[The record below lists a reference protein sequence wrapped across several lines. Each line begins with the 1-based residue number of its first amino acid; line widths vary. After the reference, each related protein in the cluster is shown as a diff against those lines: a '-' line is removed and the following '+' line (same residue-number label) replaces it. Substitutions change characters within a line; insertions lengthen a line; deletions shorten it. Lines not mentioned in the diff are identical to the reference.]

1 MVSMPEGAKPK
12 PPAYPIESVD
22 NALQLLL
29 LFREQPTLRVAD
41 AGRTLGVAPSTAHRL
56 IAMLQYHGFV
66 EQDPRSKAYRAG
78 AALAQIGLA
87 VVRAMDV
94 RTVARPYME
103 QLGSDLGETI
113 HLATLERRE
122 VIFLDSVESR
132 FIVRVGSRVGMRLP
146 AHMTALGKVLLASL
160 PGDRLAELYPEEQLP
175 GSARTSLVNR
185 KVLFKSLK
193 KIANDGH
200 AVSVG
205 EVESDVA
212 AIAAPIRAP
221 SGQVTAAMSVA
232 VPVSRFS
239 EQFVARAVPRLAAAV
254 AQISGQL

>member
-94 RTVARPYME
+94 RTIARPFME

-113 HLATLERRE
+113 HLAALDRRE

-146 AHMTALGKVLLASL
+146 AHMTALGKVLLATL
-160 PGDRLAELYPEEQLP
+160 PGDRLMELYPDDQLP

-185 KVLFKSLK
+185 KVLFKALK

-205 EVESDVA
+205 EIESDVA
-212 AIAAPIRAP
+212 AVAAPIRAP

-232 VPVSRFS
+232 VPVSRFN
-239 EQFVARAVPRLAAAV
+239 EQFIARAVPRLMAAV

>member
-1 MVSMPEGAKPK
+1 MTAGATPK

-29 LFREQPTLRVAD
+29 LFRQQSTLRVAD
-41 AGRTLGVAPSTAHRL
+41 ASRTLGVAPSTAHRL
-56 IAMLQYHGFV
+56 ISMLQYHGFV
-66 EQDPRSKAYRAG
+66 EQDPRSKVYRAG

-94 RTVARPYME
+94 RAIARPVME
-103 QLGSDLGETI
+103 RLNSDLGETI
-113 HLATLERRE
+113 HLAVLDRNE

-132 FIVRVGSRVGMRLP
+132 HIVRVGSRVGMRLP

-160 PGDRLAELYPEEQLP
+160 PSERLAELYPEEQLQ
-175 GSARTSLVNR
+175 GGARASVVNR
-185 KVLFKSLK
+185 RALFKSLK
-193 KIANDGH
+193 QIARDGH

-212 AIAAPIRAP
+212 AVAALIVTP

-239 EQFVARAVPRLAAAV
+239 EKFAARAVPRLVAAV
-254 AQISGQL
+254 AEISEQL

>member
-1 MVSMPEGAKPK
+1 MTAGATPK

-29 LFREQPTLRVAD
+29 LFREQSTLRVAD
-41 AGRTLGVAPSTAHRL
+41 ASRTLGVAPSTAHRL
-56 IAMLQYHGFV
+56 ISMLQYHGFV
-66 EQDPRSKAYRAG
+66 EQDPRSKVYRAG

-94 RTVARPYME
+94 RAIARPVME
-103 QLGSDLGETI
+103 RLSSDLGETI
-113 HLATLERRE
+113 HLAVLDRNE

-132 FIVRVGSRVGMRLP
+132 HIVRVGSRVGMRLP

-160 PGDRLAELYPEEQLP
+160 PGERLAELYPEEQSQ
-175 GSARTSLVNR
+175 GGTRASVVNR
-185 KVLFKSLK
+185 RALFKLLK
-193 KIANDGH
+193 QIARDGH

-212 AIAAPIRAP
+212 AVAALILTP
-221 SGQVTAAMSVA
+221 SGQVKAAMSVA

-239 EQFVARAVPRLAAAV
+239 EKFAERAVPRLAAAV
-254 AQISGQL
+254 AEVSQQL

>member
-1 MVSMPEGAKPK
+1 MSEGATPK

-29 LFREQPTLRVAD
+29 LFREQSTLRVAD
-41 AGRTLGVAPSTAHRL
+41 ASRTLGVAPSTAHRL
-56 IAMLQYHGFV
+56 ISMLQYHGFV

-94 RTVARPYME
+94 RAIARPIME
-103 QLGSDLGETI
+103 RLSSDLGETI
-113 HLATLERRE
+113 HLAVLDRNE

-132 FIVRVGSRVGMRLP
+132 HIVRVGSRVGMRLP
-146 AHMTALGKVLLASL
+146 AHMTALGKVLLALL
-160 PGDRLAELYPEEQLP
+160 PGDRLAELYPEEQIP
-175 GSARTSLVNR
+175 AGAQTSVVNR
-185 KVLFKSLK
+185 KALFKSLK
-193 KIANDGH
+193 RVARDGH

-205 EVESDVA
+205 EIESDVA
-212 AIAAPIRAP
+212 AVAAPILTP
-221 SGQVTAAMSVA
+221 SGHVAAAMSVA

-239 EQFVARAVPRLAAAV
+239 EQFAGRAVPRLAAAV
-254 AQISGQL
+254 AEVSEKL

>member
-1 MVSMPEGAKPK
+1 MSEGAKPK

-41 AGRTLGVAPSTAHRL
+41 ASRTLGVAPSTAHRL
-56 IAMLQYHGFV
+56 ISMLQYHGFV

-94 RTVARPYME
+94 RAIARPIME
-103 QLGSDLGETI
+103 RLSSDLSETV
-113 HLATLERRE
+113 HLAVLDRNE

-132 FIVRVGSRVGMRLP
+132 HIVRVGSRVGMRLP

-160 PGDRLAELYPEEQLP
+160 PGDRLAALYPEEQLS
-175 GSARTSLVNR
+175 GGARASVVNR
-185 KVLFKSLK
+185 RALFKSLK
-193 KIANDGH
+193 QIAREGH
-200 AVSVG
+200 ALSVG
-205 EVESDVA
+205 EIESDVA
-212 AIAAPIRAP
+212 AVAAPIQTA
-221 SGQVTAAMSVA
+221 SGRVTAAMSVA
-232 VPVSRFS
+232 VPVSRFT
-239 EQFVARAVPRLAAAV
+239 EQFTERAVPRLAAAV
-254 AQISGQL
+254 AEVSEQM

>member
-1 MVSMPEGAKPK
+1 MSEGATPK

-29 LFREQPTLRVAD
+29 LFREQSTLRVAD
-41 AGRTLGVAPSTAHRL
+41 ASRTLGVAPSTAHRL
-56 IAMLQYHGFV
+56 ISMLQYHGFV

-94 RTVARPYME
+94 RAIARPIME
-103 QLGSDLGETI
+103 RLSSDLGETI
-113 HLATLERRE
+113 HLAVLDRNE

-132 FIVRVGSRVGMRLP
+132 HIVRVGSRVGMRLP
-146 AHMTALGKVLLASL
+146 AHMTALGKVLLALL
-160 PGDRLAELYPEEQLP
+160 PGDRLAELYPEEQIP
-175 GSARTSLVNR
+175 AGAQTSVVNR
-185 KVLFKSLK
+185 KARFKSLK
-193 KIANDGH
+193 RVARDGH

-205 EVESDVA
+205 EIESDVA
-212 AIAAPIRAP
+212 AVAAPILTP
-221 SGQVTAAMSVA
+221 SGHVAAAMSVA

-239 EQFVARAVPRLAAAV
+239 EQFAGRAVPRLAAAV
-254 AQISGQL
+254 AEVSEKL

>member
-1 MVSMPEGAKPK
+1 MSEGATPK

-29 LFREQPTLRVAD
+29 LFREQSTLRVAD
-41 AGRTLGVAPSTAHRL
+41 ASRTLGVAPSTAHRL
-56 IAMLQYHGFV
+56 ISMLQYHGFV

-94 RTVARPYME
+94 RAIARPIME
-103 QLGSDLGETI
+103 RLSSDLGETI
-113 HLATLERRE
+113 HLAVLDRNE

-132 FIVRVGSRVGMRLP
+132 HIVRVGSRVGMRLP
-146 AHMTALGKVLLASL
+146 AHMTALGKVLLALL
-160 PGDRLAELYPEEQLP
+160 PGDRLAELYPEEQIP
-175 GSARTSLVNR
+175 AGAQTSVVNR
-185 KVLFKSLK
+185 KALFKSLK
-193 KIANDGH
+193 RVARDGH

-205 EVESDVA
+205 EIESDVA
-212 AIAAPIRAP
+212 AVAAPIRAP

-239 EQFVARAVPRLAAAV
+239 EQFAGRAVPRLAAAV
-254 AQISGQL
+254 AEVSEKL